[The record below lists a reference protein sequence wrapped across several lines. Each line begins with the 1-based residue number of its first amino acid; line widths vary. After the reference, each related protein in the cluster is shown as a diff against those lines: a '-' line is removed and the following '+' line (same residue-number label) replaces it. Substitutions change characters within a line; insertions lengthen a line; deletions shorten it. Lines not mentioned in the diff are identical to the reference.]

1 MSLAQSLLNWIAPQ
15 PDATPMGRIIK
26 RLVAGNEQNILR
38 PFSATTHC
46 GKILAA
52 MERGQRMTSLS
63 AFAICGAV
71 SADRRV
77 REVTKRLRAEGRPL
91 QERWIKT
98 KGGAR
103 VKEYWLDDPKNCR
116 RKRVR
121 GGR

>member
-1 MSLAQSLLNWIAPQ
+1 MKLRSLLNWIAPQ
-15 PDATPMGRIIK
+15 PEETRMGLLIK
-26 RLVAGNEQNILR
+26 RLVEGSAEQILR
-38 PFSATTHC
+38 PFAAESHC

-52 MERGQRMTSLS
+52 MERGQRITSLS

-71 SADRRV
+71 SADRRI
-77 REVTKRLRAEGRPL
+77 REVTKRLRSQGRPL

-98 KGGAR
+98 KCGAR
-103 VKEYWLDDPKNCR
+103 VKEFWLDDPKNCR

>member
-1 MSLAQSLLNWIAPQ
+1 MKLKSLLNWIAPQ
-15 PDATPMGRIIK
+15 PDATPAGRVIK
-26 RLVAGNEQNILR
+26 RLVHGNAEQHLR
-38 PFSATTHC
+38 PFPANTHC

-52 MERGQRMTSLS
+52 LERGQKITALN

-77 REVTKRLRAEGRPL
+77 REVTKRLRSQGRPL

-98 KGGAR
+98 KCGAR
-103 VKEYWLDDPKNCR
+103 VKEFWLDDPKNCR